1 MKVFKFGGSSLATPE
16 GFKKCAQLLTKNKDT
31 ITVLSAIGKI
41 NNQDKKATDLLYD
54 ICLKKK
60 CNKSYKNEIILLKKK
75 FFLLSKRLKTS
86 QLFYSMF
93 NEFLKAIPALD
104 DNYIISR
111 GEFFTAFLMR
121 EYTGIE
127 FIDSRLFFKFKSSNR
142 INEKKSYDCFC
153 NIAKNKFITCGFY
166 GEYENGKI
174 ALFKRGGGDIS
185 GAYIAAFSKAKAYYN
200 FTDVNGMYNNPPYFF
215 NKQTINRINY
225 SDTLYLTQNGAN
237 VLCDAALPV
246 LFRFRIPTYIINSTN
261 PKAKKTLIC
270 NCEKSIKSTCSAQE
284 KNCFITII
292 PIPKKSQKSRLVY
305 SILKRVMS
313 NKIKVLYINVEKN
326 AIAIISNNPLRLE
339 NLFEKN
345 ITKTQNL
352 IYKTT
357 FLFSIPNKSI
367 GKIKNIKH
375 LSSHTDIYLRLS
387 NSGKKLDVF
396 SYEASESFFQKILDI
411 LQ

>member
-1 MKVFKFGGSSLATPE
+1 MKVFKFGGSSLASPE
-16 GFKKCAQLLTKNKDT
+16 GFKNCARLLTKSKDT

-41 NNQDKKATDLLYD
+41 NNEDKKATDLLYD

-60 CNKSYKNEIILLKKK
+60 CNKRYKNEILLLKKK
-75 FFLLSKRLKTS
+75 FFLLAKELKTS
-86 QLFYSMF
+86 QLFYSKF
-93 NEFLKAIPALD
+93 NEFLKAIPLLD

-111 GEFFTAFLMR
+111 GEFFTAFLMC

-127 FIDSRLFFKFKSSNR
+127 FIDSRVFFKFKRNDR

-215 NKQTINRINY
+215 NKQTIDLINY
-225 SDTLYLTQNGAN
+225 SDALYLTQNGAN

-261 PKAKKTLIC
+261 PKAKKTLIY
-270 NCEKSIKSTCSAQE
+270 NCEKSIKSTCSTQE
-284 KNCFITII
+284 NNCIITII
-292 PIPKKSQKSRLVY
+292 
-305 SILKRVMS
+305 SILKSFQKYHFLYNILKIIMS
-313 NKIKVLYINVEKN
+313 NKIKVFYICIEKN
-326 AIAIISNNPLRLE
+326 AIVIISNKTLQLE
-339 NLFEKN
+339 NFLETK
-345 ITKTQNL
+345 ITKTQSY

-357 FLFSIPNKSI
+357 FLFSMPNQSI
-367 GKIKNIKH
+367 NIIQNVKH

-387 NSGKKLDVF
+387 NSGKKLDLF
-396 SYEASESFFQKILDI
+396 SYEASESFYKKLLKN